1 MRQGEEVLARA
12 LASGELRLVESR
24 RPDGTADWVVWTRSE
39 LRGALRRHEC
49 PGDHDGGSAMTPMG
63 GVGGDARLATS
74 SGYRRK
80 RGEGPPSR
88 AAPGLPGALLVGPG
102 PRGAS
107 WHHWETAH
115 RALAGEEARSVRR
128 PWRRLVLAL
137 RRWPWW
143 TATVRLWRGG
153 RGRDERGT
161 HVGARPGRPA
171 PSGDAGTGP

>member
-102 PRGAS
+102 PRGAG
-107 WHHWETAH
+107 WHHLGDGAPGAGRGGGAVRTAALEAA
-115 RALAGEEARSVRR
+115 RPSPEALALVDGHREALARGE
-128 PWRRLVLAL
+128 
-137 RRWPWW
+137 
-143 TATVRLWRGG
+143 
-153 RGRDERGT
+153 
-161 HVGARPGRPA
+161 GA
-171 PSGDAGTGP
+171 